1 MDERRINIDEFFRRE
16 MDNRA
21 DAPPPAVWEA
31 LEQRLDQPLPGRKKP
46 FPVWWFLT
54 IAGLILLS
62 AGIIAGYMNGREP
75 ETTVAEQVVTLP
87 AAPAQTPTD
96 TDEPVSIVP
105 EQIAQTGET
114 QQNTTINPIEEH
126 NNQQIDKPQQNTT
139 NNPIKEYNNQ
149 QIDKPQQN
157 TTNNI
162 AVTTPSRNTAT
173 EQVTSAEEIATK
185 EVVQKKRNIAA
196 TPQPIAVS
204 QPAPIINRLP
214 SMGERSKVVA
224 PTSPRIRTDIEKI
237 TPKAG
242 SGVLDVA
249 IQKNTKETVLV
260 PQVNVPQE
268 DYTEGDETQSAITL
282 AGASQVDNLL
292 ATSLPMPIAEI
303 AQVRNDNITMPPL
316 ELQSLQQADATAAAS
331 PVVVSTEAP
340 IVNAPAQAEQQPVI
354 EEVATNSIK
363 APEETSTPKEETSE
377 IKEDKPRKPLHLPIE
392 AGIKF
397 GYSSGFDREWKANKF
412 VFAPYVEYRLPGNFS
427 ILFQPSY
434 QTGNAKTGAFENSST
449 SYHELTDSSFN
460 NEMSVVRGKID
471 SSILTPNPPDTVF
484 RSYAYSQTYDSV
496 SVSYGVSQQRL
507 WDIELPVM
515 LKYRINNTFSVMA
528 GASATYS
535 SVLQTKENVQ
545 RFAGLKQQYTE
556 VIDPETFFV
565 TQQGQQPPNG
575 PDPKTYNEIFSY
587 NTSPFSGYQPRPIV
601 NTQNFFRYGF
611 MVGASATFKDRLIM
625 ELLLHKSGVNTT
637 AVPDKQLQKLYTQPY
652 LRFTVGYKLF
662 K

>member
-46 FPVWWFLT
+46 FPVWWFWT

-62 AGIIAGYMNGREP
+62 AGILAGYMNNGKP
-75 ETTVAEQVVTLP
+75 ETTVAEQVVMPP
-87 AAPAQTPTD
+87 ATPVQTAID
-96 TDEPVSIVP
+96 ADEPVSIVH
-105 EQIAQTGET
+105 EETTKTEKT
-114 QQNTTINPIEEH
+114 QQNTTNNPVEEQ
-126 NNQQIDKPQQNTT
+126 NDQQIDKPQQNST
-139 NNPIKEYNNQ
+139 NN
-149 QIDKPQQN
+149 
-157 TTNNI
+157 
-162 AVTTPSRNTAT
+162 TAATSPANDRTT
-173 EQVTSAEEIATK
+173 EQVAPAEQVAAK
-185 EVVQKKRNIAA
+185 EVVQKKRTTGLPAQSIA
-196 TPQPIAVS
+196 IS
-204 QPAPIINRLP
+204 QPTRIGNSPLSTEARTKATLP
-214 SMGERSKVVA
+214 SA
-224 PTSPRIRTDIEKI
+224 PRMRTEIEKI
-237 TPKAG
+237 DPKTEAQA
-242 SGVLDVA
+242 LD
-249 IQKNTKETVLV
+249 ITINTTSKEAVPV
-260 PQVNVPQE
+260 PQVTMPQE
-268 DYTEGDETQSAITL
+268 KQPEEERQATTAQT
-282 AGASQVDNLL
+282 AGSPVDNLL
-292 ATSLPMPIAEI
+292 ATSLPMPIAET
-303 AQVRNDNITMPPL
+303 AQVGNDNITMPAL
-316 ELQSLQQADATAAAS
+316 ELQPLQPADATAAPS
-331 PVVVSTEAP
+331 PVVVSAEAP
-340 IVNAPAQAEQQPVI
+340 KVDTPTQ
-354 EEVATNSIK
+354 EEPNATNKDVAANSNQ
-363 APEETSTPKEETSE
+363 PKEEGVSTNNEELPE
-377 IKEDKPRKPLHLPIE
+377 IKEDKPHKPLHLPIE

-434 QTGNAKTGAFENSST
+434 QTGNPKTGAFENSNA
-449 SYHELTDSSFN
+449 SYYELTDSSFN
-460 NEMSVVRGKID
+460 NDMRVVRGKID

-484 RSYAYSQTYDSV
+484 RSYAYSQTYDSI

-507 WDIELPVM
+507 WDIELPLM
-515 LKYRINNTFSVMA
+515 LKYRVNNTFSVMA

-535 SVLQTKENVQ
+535 SVLQTKETVQ
-545 RFAGLKQQYTE
+545 RFSGLKQEFTE

-575 PDPKTYNEIFSY
+575 PDPKTYSELFSY
-587 NTSPFSGYQPRPIV
+587 NTSPFSGYQPRPVV